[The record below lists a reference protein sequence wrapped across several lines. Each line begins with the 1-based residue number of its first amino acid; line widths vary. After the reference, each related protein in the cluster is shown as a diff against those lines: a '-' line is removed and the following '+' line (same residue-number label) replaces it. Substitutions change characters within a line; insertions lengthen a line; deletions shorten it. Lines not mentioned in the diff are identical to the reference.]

1 MSLHPVNEKTKFAEQ
16 QLKTVCMSMCTYVNI
31 SERKYI
37 KTLIVVIRG
46 CEDLSFLPSFLDVYF
61 EKDMFSLLT
70 LISVLVN

>member
-1 MSLHPVNEKTKFAEQ
+1 
-16 QLKTVCMSMCTYVNI
+16 MSMCTYVNI